1 MFDDTMNQVNEPV
14 VQEPVPEP
22 VVQAPVAQE
31 PAAETKVV
39 EECVTEE
46 TTDCPECVGCS
57 ECEKLRAANTELE
70 AGIAVVSVAMT
81 FISVIVGLVTWM
93 FAMKKYYKGDRK

>member
-1 MFDDTMNQVNEPV
+1 MFDDTMNNANETPTENTAV
-14 VQEPVPEP
+14 
-22 VVQAPVAQE
+22 
-31 PAAETKVV
+31 ETAVDVVV
-39 EECVTEE
+39 ESAEE
-46 TTDCPECVGCS
+46 SVECPECVGCP

-93 FAMKKYYKGDRK
+93 FAMKKYYKGDNK